1 VCWLFPGKE
10 VTIEAPCLD
19 CGEPMQVVVRDGRIV
34 SAAPGGLYAFVD
46 IPFREWRPNLA
57 YS

>member
-1 VCWLFPGKE
+1 MH
-10 VTIEAPCLD
+10 VT
-19 CGEPMQVVVRDGRIV
+19 VRDGVIEG
-34 SAAPGGLYAFVD
+34 AEPEGMFAFVD